1 MNNRLPARGVP
12 ADGQT
17 HCAGL
22 GPELAW
28 VSAAIENAGA
38 WSELLTCWLWEIAAE
53 STHNRD

>member
-1 MNNRLPARGVP
+1 MNRLPARGVP

-17 HCAGL
+17 PCTGL

>member
-1 MNNRLPARGVP
+1 MNRLPARGVP
-12 ADGQT
+12 VDGQT
-17 HCAGL
+17 PCTGL

>member
-12 ADGQT
+12 VNSHARW
-17 HCAGL
+17 AAL

-28 VSAAIENAGA
+28 MSAAIEDAGA

-53 STHNRD
+53 STHDRN